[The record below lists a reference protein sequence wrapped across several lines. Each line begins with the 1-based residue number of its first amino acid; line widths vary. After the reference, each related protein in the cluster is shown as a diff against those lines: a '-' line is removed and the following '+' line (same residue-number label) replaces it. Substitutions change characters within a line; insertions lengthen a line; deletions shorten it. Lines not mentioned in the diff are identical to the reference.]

1 MGVEETI
8 ETVEQINRANAL
20 IRKERFLDAERIV
33 DKLLRTIEPVEI
45 NKSGRVMDFSNN
57 MEYYLYS
64 HMNNKVAISWSRN
77 FLSDI
82 YLLKGNILAESRNFK
97 EAIEY
102 FDKAL
107 RWNPV
112 SIRIYREIL
121 VTCINLRDYN
131 KFDTYFSRAV
141 KIAMRPIDIAML
153 YKKLGYVW
161 IERGED
167 EFAYNLILYSKLF
180 FPKREDDLKIDFLQQ
195 RIGTRLKKY
204 PDLGTIEYIKEKNL
218 LYQRPDYIVPTYN
231 ALIKIMQDV
240 MKKEEKQTRMNY
252 LTLIDYYNGLYFHKP
267 GGQIHSALLSLQ
279 REYSIKFP
287 DNKEEK

>member
-1 MGVEETI
+1 MGVEETL

-20 IRKERFLDAERIV
+20 MRKQKYLDAERIV
-33 DKLLRTIEPVEI
+33 DKLLKTIEPVEI
-45 NKSGRVMDFSNN
+45 NKSGKVMDFTNN
-57 MEYYLYS
+57 MEYCLYT
-64 HMNNKVAISWSRN
+64 HMNNKVPISWSRN

-82 YLLKGNILAESRNFK
+82 YLMKGSILAESRNFK

-107 RWNPV
+107 RWDPV

-131 KFDTYFSRAV
+131 KFDLYFNRAV
-141 KIAMRPIDIAML
+141 QIAMRPIDIAML

-167 EFAYNLILYSKLF
+167 ELAYNLILYSKLF
-180 FPKREDDLKIDFLQQ
+180 FPKREADLKIDLLQQ

-204 PDLGTIEYIKEKNL
+204 PDLGTIEYIKAKNL
-218 LYQRPDYIVPTYN
+218 SYQRPDYIVPTYN
-231 ALIKIMQDV
+231 ALIKLMQDV
-240 MKKEEKQTRMNY
+240 MKKEEKQTRINY

-279 REYSIKFP
+279 REYLIKFP

>member
-180 FPKREDDLKIDFLQQ
+180 FPKREADLKIDFLQQ

-204 PDLGTIEYIKEKNL
+204 PDLGTIEYIKEKIYYIKDL
-218 LYQRPDYIVPTYN
+218 IILYQH
-231 ALIKIMQDV
+231 IM
-240 MKKEEKQTRMNY
+240 
-252 LTLIDYYNGLYFHKP
+252 L
-267 GGQIHSALLSLQ
+267 
-279 REYSIKFP
+279 
-287 DNKEEK
+287 